1 MMSENVKNPY
11 HTWLACLK
19 CPMVAELS
27 SSGTD
32 ITEVFT
38 HLTRHFRIPWKNLS
52 WLSLPNIRFFNVQ
65 SFRFGSG
72 WFAPLGPLKL
82 RPKCCF
88 TMPCSLEQIHGPAA
102 SHKRRVR
109 SIWHRRQAL
118 RSGTVQLCTP
128 HLRAKLSSVRK
139 LDGAELNGVWRPW
152 KNGAGSCQLK
162 IWHICTQD
170 TGHDTSDYEILHYS
184 YVGSSLQRQNILK
197 LLCTLLQLYSII
209 FRRGTAP
216 SLLDRQGIPPSK

>member
-1 MMSENVKNPY
+1 MMSENPWKSIS
-11 HTWLACLK
+11 HLTG
-19 CPMVAELS
+19 LS
-27 SSGTD
+27 EISSETD

-52 WLSLPNIRFFNVQ
+52 WLSLPNIRFHSSFGTNGFTRCPRQ
-65 SFRFGSG
+65 SRRDS
-72 WFAPLGPLKL
+72 W
-82 RPKCCF
+82 
-88 TMPCSLEQIHGPAA
+88 QIHGPAA

-109 SIWHRRQAL
+109 SIWHRRQAWRRGK
-118 RSGTVQLCTP
+118 RSSVQLCTP
-128 HLRAKLSSVRK
+128 ITPHLRAIFWALYESSTGQSWMASGDLERTVLGHVSSKFDIFAR
-139 LDGAELNGVWRPW
+139 D
-152 KNGAGSCQLK
+152 
-162 IWHICTQD
+162 T